1 MEHRMPRSA
10 GGSSLRPTEHLACP
24 RHRVRMVGVHHGEN
38 TWLLPWGKIP
48 DLTINSRFHPWIMD
62 KNLEIIW
69 WSSNG
74 NFETIKA
81 CFFWSGDFQTNPWS
95 NLPMVDTWMV
105 CGIVDQSYWKKMARK
120 PAHSQQNNRTFVS
133 CTNQLLFG
141 DSRWLDL
148 STWPAQA
155 TFILQC
161 WFPDPTEIGDA
172 TTPASSIS
180 TAEGRVLAR
189 LWQSSLAELCRQ
201 CRPLSPRAVVGS

>member
-1 MEHRMPRSA
+1 M
-10 GGSSLRPTEHLACP
+10 
-24 RHRVRMVGVHHGEN
+24 
-38 TWLLPWGKIP
+38 GKIP
-48 DLTINSRFHPWIMD
+48 GFYHGEKYQIWPSTAGFIPWIMD

-81 CFFWSGDFQTNPWS
+81 CFFFGRVIFRQTHGVI
-95 NLPMVDTWMV
+95 LPMVDTWMV

-161 WFPDPTEIGDA
+161 WFPDPTEIVDA